1 VRDKEPGVQ
10 VPSVIKAA
18 PLVGGRR
25 SASNGSRSAAFRG
38 RRLVHVT
45 TVPMTLLFVA
55 GQVRA
60 MTRRGFAVSA
70 VSSPGEE
77 LDAFG
82 EREGASV
89 FGVEMARQITPL
101 QDLRSIWR
109 MYRYFRRI
117 RPDIV
122 HAHTPKAGLLATI
135 AGSLANVPVRIYH
148 IHGLPCLTATGL
160 RRTLLR
166 WSERTACALATRV
179 LCVSASVREVA
190 VAERLCRSNKIA
202 VLLNGSANGV
212 DAVGEFDP
220 RRWRAVRM
228 STRTSL
234 GIPAEAPVI
243 GFVGRIVT
251 DKGIRELH
259 NAWKKL
265 SKESPDLHLLIVG
278 FCEPHDPL
286 PTSIAEVLFSD
297 PRVHVTGR
305 QCQVSPYYAAM
316 DIVVLPS
323 YREGFPVVPL
333 EAAAM
338 ELPVIATRV
347 PGCQDAVVDGVTG
360 TLVAVKDSAAL
371 AEAIR
376 RYLHDES
383 LCAAHGAAAR
393 QRALAEFRP
402 ETLWDALHSEYQ
414 RLLSVEKPVR
424 AGSEL
429 PADA

>member
-1 VRDKEPGVQ
+1 MAL
-10 VPSVIKAA
+10 S
-18 PLVGGRR
+18 
-25 SASNGSRSAAFRG
+25 
-38 RRLVHVT
+38 LVHVT

-55 GQVRA
+55 GQVRE
-60 MTRRGFAVSA
+60 MTRRGCVVSV

-77 LDAFG
+77 LEAFG
-82 EREGASV
+82 EREGARV
-89 FGVEMARQITPL
+89 FRVEMARRITPL

-122 HAHTPKAGLLATI
+122 HAHTPKAGLLGTI
-135 AGSLANVPVRIYH
+135 AGWLANVPVRIYH

-160 RRTLLR
+160 RRALLR

-179 LCVSASVREVA
+179 LCVSASVREIA
-190 VAERLCRSNKIA
+190 VAERLCRSRKIT
-202 VLLNGSANGV
+202 VLLDGSANGV
-212 DAVGEFDP
+212 DATGEFDP
-220 RRWRAVRM
+220 RRWRVARM

-234 GIPAEAPVI
+234 GIPREAPVI

-259 NAWKKL
+259 NAWKEL
-265 SKESPDLHLLIVG
+265 SKESPDLHLLMVG

-286 PTSIAEVLFSD
+286 PTSIAEELFSD
-297 PRVHVTGR
+297 PRVHLTGR
-305 QCQVSPYYAAM
+305 QSQVSPYYAAM

-323 YREGFPVVPL
+323 YREGFGVVAL

-360 TLVAVKDSAAL
+360 SLIAVKDSTAL
-371 AEAIR
+371 ADAIR

-393 QRALAEFRP
+393 QRALAKFRP
-402 ETLWDALHSEYQ
+402 EALWDALHSEYL
-414 RLLSVEKPVR
+414 RLLRWKNVSVTGARSQLAREASHRNAVARMKAHPSR
-424 AGSEL
+424 HE
-429 PADA
+429 

>member
-1 VRDKEPGVQ
+1 
-10 VPSVIKAA
+10 
-18 PLVGGRR
+18 
-25 SASNGSRSAAFRG
+25 
-38 RRLVHVT
+38 
-45 TVPMTLLFVA
+45 MTLLFVA
-55 GQVRA
+55 GQVRE
-60 MTRRGFAVSA
+60 MTRRGFVVSA

-160 RRTLLR
+160 RRILLR
-166 WSERTACALATRV
+166 LSERTASALATRV

-190 VAERLCRSNKIA
+190 VGERLCRSNKVT

-212 DAVGEFDP
+212 DAAGEFDP
-220 RRWRAVRM
+220 RRWRVARV
-228 STRTSL
+228 STRARL
-234 GIPAEAPVI
+234 GIPLDAPVI
-243 GFVGRIVT
+243 GFVGRIVI

-259 NAWKKL
+259 HAWQEL
-265 SKESPDLHLLIVG
+265 REEFPDLHLVMVG

-286 PTSIAEVLFSD
+286 PASIAEALFAD
-297 PRVHVTGR
+297 PRVHLAGR
-305 QCQVSPYYAAM
+305 QSRMPPYYAAM
-316 DIVVLPS
+316 DLVVLPT

-338 ELPVIATRV
+338 EIPVIATRV
-347 PGCQDAVVDGVTG
+347 PGCQDAVADGVTG
-360 TLVAVKDSAAL
+360 SLVAVKDPTAL
-371 AEAIR
+371 AAAVR
-376 RYLHDES
+376 RYLDDQS

-402 ETLWDALHSEYQ
+402 EVLWDALRSEYV
-414 RLLSVEKPVR
+414 RLLQSENGSVTGRRSQLTREPGRLHAV
-424 AGSEL
+424 ASIEA
-429 PADA
+429 PPPPHE